1 MLENVQL
8 WIYGTAALIDTVL
21 LFALV
26 ERHNWRAVTVWMLL
40 LALGVWMWHGGT
52 FVRQLVE
59 PSIGALADPVRWLAM
74 ISMAAGLLLMPSAAL
89 HGTCRLLTHG
99 QFQIAP
105 RANPRL
111 LLCYLPLLLLLP
123 MSHALALQPSSPFL
137 TLLAAYQI
145 PYVVWLNLVSVATA
159 YGLIRTVADTKEA
172 PWRWFNHS
180 LAASMVLIG
189 LLAAAFVITHSRPST
204 ATTVLQTVV
213 GVSPIIPV
221 LLFAYFVMRFQL
233 LPLILERTLAYG
245 AVLMGAM
252 LFHAI
257 VLRGAVSDIATR
269 YRVDLGIVEG
279 ILALGVILLY
289 QPLRDRVA
297 AALQSLVDSSRHGRR
312 ERRRLAVQ
320 LAARSG
326 DPVPELLSWFTMT
339 MQETFGTDLA
349 AAWLCSP
356 SGSVVEKTGAAH
368 LLDDG
373 QVQQLLTA
381 MTKSNEQF
389 ITRYSSSDAEVLAI
403 LDQVRAG
410 AVLGF
415 QHSEVRGLFL
425 VGCSHWGQPPSEED
439 LHALLLLVEQFGVTL
454 HNSQLQALQVAAE
467 HRVLQQEKLSVL
479 GLLAGSLAHEI
490 KNPLSSIKTITH
502 VLAEELGPDSP
513 HAEDLQMIAG
523 EIDRLSAST
532 SELLD
537 VARPHRA
544 DQPLIPLKQLLSPTL
559 RLLQHLAREYKAT
572 LNICFPEEPII
583 GPWDQSSLREIVFN
597 LISNGLEAAGEG
609 GTVKLACRCEAKT
622 LAIDIQDTGRGVSA
636 EQRARIF
643 EPFFTTKQTGT
654 GLGLYIVA
662 RRVRELGGRITL
674 RNEPNQGTTFE
685 VRLPVKEP
693 RPSPLSQCGECGT
706 P

>member
-8 WIYGTAALIDTVL
+8 WTYGTAALIDTVL

-59 PSIGALADPVRWLAM
+59 PSVGPLADPVRWLAM
-74 ISMAAGLLLMPSAAL
+74 MSMAAGLLLMPSAAL
-89 HGTCRLLTHG
+89 HGTWRLLTHG
-99 QFQIAP
+99 RFQIAP
-105 RANPRL
+105 QANPRM
-111 LLCYLPLLLLLP
+111 LLCYLPLLLLVP
-123 MSHALALQPSSPFL
+123 MSRALAISPTSHFL
-137 TLLAAYQI
+137 ALLSAYQV
-145 PYVVWLNLVSVATA
+145 PYVIWLNVVSAVTA
-159 YGLIRTVADTKEA
+159 FGLIRTVADSKEA

-180 LAASMVLIG
+180 LAASMVTIA
-189 LLAAAFVITHSRPST
+189 LLAALFVFTYSPQST
-204 ATTVLQTVV
+204 LTAILQTVV
-213 GVSPIIPV
+213 GVSPIVPV

-257 VLRGAVSDIATR
+257 VLRDAVSGVATR

-297 AALQSLVDSSRHGRR
+297 AALQSLVDSSRHGRL

-320 LAARSG
+320 LATRSG
-326 DPVPELLSWFTMT
+326 DAVPELLGWFTAT

-349 AAWLCSP
+349 AAWLCNP
-356 SGSVVEKTGAAH
+356 RGVIVEKTGAAH
-368 LLDDG
+368 LLDEG
-373 QVQQLLTA
+373 QIQQLLAA
-381 MTKSNEQF
+381 MTRSNEQF
-389 ITRYSSSDAEVLAI
+389 LTRYSSSDPEVLAV
-403 LDQVRAG
+403 LDQNRAG

-415 QHSEVRGLFL
+415 QHSDVRGLFL
-425 VGCSHWGQPPSEED
+425 MGCSRWGQPPSDED

-513 HAEDLQMIAG
+513 HAEDLRMITG
-523 EIDRLSAST
+523 EIDRLTAST

-544 DQPLIPLKQLLSPTL
+544 DQPLVPLKQLLSPTL
-559 RLLQHLAREYKAT
+559 RLLQHLAREYNAT
-572 LNICFPEEPII
+572 LHVGFPEEPIV

-609 GTVKLACRCEAKT
+609 GTVQFICRCESKT
-622 LAIDIQDTGRGVSA
+622 LTMEIQDSGQGVSP

-662 RRVRELGGRITL
+662 RRVRELGGQITL
-674 RNEPNQGTTFE
+674 HDEPNQGTTFR
-685 VRLPVKEP
+685 VRLPVKE
-693 RPSPLSQCGECGT
+693 RLDLTTNSLGQ
-706 P
+706 